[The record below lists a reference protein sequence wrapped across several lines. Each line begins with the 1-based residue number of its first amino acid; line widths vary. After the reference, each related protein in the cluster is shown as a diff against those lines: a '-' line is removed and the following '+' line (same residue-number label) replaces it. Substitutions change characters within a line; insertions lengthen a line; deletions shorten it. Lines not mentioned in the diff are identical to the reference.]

1 MKGSYLVARAAN
13 GAGRRVR
20 GADPSHAKAPIGTVS
35 AVLLAA
41 ATVPQILRGLEAMRV
56 LRLLT
61 LLAGFMYRYLF
72 VLRRE
77 ASRSSVAI

>member
-1 MKGSYLVARAAN
+1 M
-13 GAGRRVR
+13 
-20 GADPSHAKAPIGTVS
+20 
-35 AVLLAA
+35 LAA